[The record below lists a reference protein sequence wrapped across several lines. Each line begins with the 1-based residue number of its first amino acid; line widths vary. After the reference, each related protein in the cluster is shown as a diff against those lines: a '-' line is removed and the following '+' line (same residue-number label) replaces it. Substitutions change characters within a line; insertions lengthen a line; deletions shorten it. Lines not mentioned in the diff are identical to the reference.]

1 MRTTQLRPPAARRSP
16 TLPDPLVI
24 GRLRYWRRGAIRQ
37 YLAEVAG
44 EPAPAAQPDDEHLLQ
59 ARELRRLL
67 GGVSDMWI
75 HRHSR
80 RPDRE
85 HREISAQGA
94 A

>member
-1 MRTTQLRPPAARRSP
+1 
-16 TLPDPLVI
+16 VI

-37 YLAEVAG
+37 YLAQVAG
-44 EPAPAAQPDDEHLLQ
+44 EPAPAAQPDDEHLIQ
-59 ARELRRLL
+59 AKELRRLL

-85 HREISAQGA
+85 QRELSAHGA